1 MRLPR
6 VSTAA
11 GRRLAGLAA
20 RDRDILLSGLCLAA
34 WAALAGHMLAKLPVS
49 AVMTDT
55 DIDTYAYIA
64 LAAYRPP
71 LYGWVVNAYREV
83 TGSFDFLPT
92 VQYLIFAGGL
102 LVFAL
107 ELGRLLDSILAAVI
121 VLPLAHLHPG
131 IHDAPGWMMT
141 ESVYLGFLLLGL
153 GLQFRHARSGD
164 RASLLV
170 AAACFALMTITR
182 STGAAFLALPLLTA
196 LLDPRCRLAAAA
208 GQAGR
213 AMLVIALVLGL
224 AMAWNLTRHG
234 RFEIGSLA
242 GVSLL
247 SKALLLLEPADAADM
262 PPPVAATIPAAVE
275 ARQLIGAQPDLAA
288 RIRAQF
294 QAGSAD
300 LRWATFVPA
309 AEAGWPAW
317 AAADWRERDQLV
329 RPLAFALILRHPSGF
344 LRLWA
349 NDWLGLVLQPAYW
362 PAWATGEAADK
373 RAFRACLLQANCW
386 GLDRYD
392 LPVHGL
398 VAMLLA
404 SILGTLAALLVLLGA
419 AWRVLR
425 RRAAADTVVFWA
437 VALVLHASLLVTA
450 FFEAGHVRFTVAFHI
465 LDLALLS
472 WLATGFAR
480 RLAPRPVTDGKR
492 PWARS

>member
-1 MRLPR
+1 MRRPR
-6 VSTAA
+6 ISMIE
-11 GRRLAGLAA
+11 GRRLVGLGAQ
-20 RDRDILLSGLCLAA
+20 DRDLLLSALCVSV
-34 WAALAGHMLAKLPVS
+34 WAALAYHMLAKLPVS
-49 AVMTDT
+49 AIMTDT

-83 TGSFDFLPT
+83 TGSYDFLPA
-92 VQYLIFAGGL
+92 VQYLILAGGL

-121 VLPLAHLHPG
+121 VLPLALLHPG
-131 IHDAPGWMMT
+131 IYDAPRWMLT
-141 ESVYLGFLLLGL
+141 ESIYLGFLLLGL

-170 AAACFALMTITR
+170 AAACFALMAITR
-182 STGAAFLALPLLTA
+182 STGVAFLALPLLTA
-196 LLDPRCRLAAAA
+196 LLDPRWRPAAAFARAA
-208 GQAGR
+208 GAV
-213 AMLVIALVLGL
+213 LVIALVLGL
-224 AMAWNLTRHG
+224 AMTWNLTRHG

-247 SKALLLLEPADAADM
+247 SKSLLLLEPADATDM
-262 PPPVAATIPAAVE
+262 PPPVAATVTASAE
-275 ARQLIGAQPDLAA
+275 ARTLIRSQPDLAA

-300 LRWATFVPA
+300 LRWATFLPA
-309 AEAGWPAW
+309 AESTWLAW
-317 AAADWRERDQLV
+317 AGGDWWEHDQLV
-329 RPLAFALILRHPSGF
+329 RPIALALIDRHRLGF

-349 NDWLGLVLQPAYW
+349 NDWLGLVLHPAYW
-362 PAWATGEAADK
+362 PAWATEEAADK
-373 RAFRACLLQANCW
+373 RAFRACLLLDNCW

-398 VAMLLA
+398 VVMLSV

-425 RRAAADTVVFWA
+425 RRAPADTVVFWA
-437 VALVLHASLLVTA
+437 VALVLHASLLVTS
-450 FFEAGHVRFTVAFHI
+450 FFEAGHVRFTVAFHV
-465 LDLALLS
+465 LDLALLC
-472 WLATGFAR
+472 WLAAGLAR
-480 RLAPRPVTDGKR
+480 RLAPRLVTDR
-492 PWARS
+492 ERQWARS